1 MDGGRPLVHLPFPS
15 LPTAPMP
22 HASDRP
28 SVSDRLLD
36 MAQMFAQQ
44 GRPAMAEAARR
55 AAVRPSPPLAW
66 RSPAE
71 PLDDEP
77 DASPASYGAVTPSAR
92 RR

>member
-1 MDGGRPLVHLPFPS
+1 MS
-15 LPTAPMP
+15 
-22 HASDRP
+22 HATDRP

-36 MAQMFAQQ
+36 MAQTFALQ

-66 RSPAE
+66 RSPAQ
-71 PLDDEP
+71 PLDDELDTP
-77 DASPASYGAVTPSAR
+77 PSAYGPATLAAR